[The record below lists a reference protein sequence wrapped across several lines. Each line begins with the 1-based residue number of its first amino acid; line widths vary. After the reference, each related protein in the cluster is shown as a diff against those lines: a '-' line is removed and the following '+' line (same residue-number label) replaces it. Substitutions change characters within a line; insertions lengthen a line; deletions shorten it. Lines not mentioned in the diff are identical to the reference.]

1 MKYGN
6 QRLLIVADGAAFGSE
21 MSKVYKPIE
30 DMPDFLEKSELVFF
44 KAAKYCEEHD
54 VNFLIQYPCT
64 SIEI

>member
-1 MKYGN
+1 M
-6 QRLLIVADGAAFGSE
+6 RLYFGKRKIQYS
-21 MSKVYKPIE
+21 KPIE

>member
-1 MKYGN
+1 MKP
-6 QRLLIVADGAAFGSE
+6 RS
-21 MSKVYKPIE
+21 KPIE
-30 DMPDFLEKSELVFF
+30 DMPDFLEKSELVLF